1 MGEGEESRKE
11 IGEMEKE
18 KEKEKE
24 EEKED
29 EKEDEEKKIINSMTL
44 SVKSCVIVFKD

>member
-29 EKEDEEKKIINSMTL
+29 EEKKIINSMTL